1 MSEPAHRRLVI
12 LGFPRSGTTLLA
24 RLLDGHPDIS
34 APPETGILSAA
45 GRFLTELDAV
55 EGPPLGVLTGLAMAG
70 IPPADVQ
77 AALRGMLFGFHDRIA
92 DGAPVWVE
100 KTGTDIFHLET
111 LEPLLAGHVGFVCIT
126 RNPLD
131 VVASNIDLARTMGAQ
146 LTELHNATRGINSEC
161 DGIARAWIDRQQ
173 ALDAFTARHVDACFS
188 LRYEDLLADPQI
200 MLARLLAFI
209 GLQGDPEAMIAAAF
223 SPASRIGLG
232 DFRIDETSGPRP
244 MVEGGWRK
252 RLPRAAAARI
262 LPTLA
267 PLMAAHNYAVPR
279 LPAPPDRDTAI
290 RQFQL
295 ATQMKRQ
302 TRAAAEQKPNG

>member
-1 MSEPAHRRLVI
+1 M
-12 LGFPRSGTTLLA
+12 
-24 RLLDGHPDIS
+24 
-34 APPETGILSAA
+34 LSAA

-70 IPPADVQ
+70 IPPTDVL
-77 AALRGMLFGFHDRIA
+77 AALRDMFFGFHDRIA
-92 DGAPVWVE
+92 DGAPVCVE
-100 KTGTDIFHLET
+100 KTGTDIFHLDT
-111 LEPLLAGHVGFVCIT
+111 LEPLLAGHAGFVCIT

-131 VVASNIDLARTMGAQ
+131 VVASNMDLARTMGAQ
-146 LTELHNATRGINSEC
+146 LTELYSATRGTNSEC

-173 ALDAFTARHVDACFS
+173 ALDAFAARSADACVS
-188 LRYEDLLADPQI
+188 LRYEDLLADPPAV
-200 MLARLLAFI
+200 LARLLAFI

-223 SPASRIGLG
+223 SLAARIGLG
-232 DFRIDETSGPRP
+232 DFRIDETSGLRP
-244 MVEGGWRK
+244 VVDGGWRK

-262 LPTLA
+262 LPQLA
-267 PLMAAHNYAVPR
+267 PLMAAHGYTVPR

-302 TRAAAEQKPNG
+302 TRTAAVQKPHE